1 MELKNKRVLVVGL
14 GKSGRAAALFLRD
27 KGARVTV
34 SDSRSMAALEH
45 EIPTLLDAGIMVEAG
60 GHGLLTFRRQDL
72 IVVSPGVPYDTP
84 ELKQVRAFGSLGPPI
99 IGELELA
106 SRFLQGNV
114 VAITGSNGKTTTTS
128 LLGKIFADAGRAT
141 LVGGNIGTPVIEL
154 IAPSIELSGAH
165 SEEEADSSAA
175 LRNDK
180 QNAGILPSARNDKQE
195 NEQQQGQER
204 NTEVLSGAQND
215 GLRIDGDDGPRVG
228 GDVWSVLE
236 VSSFQLE
243 TVEEFHPHIAVVL
256 NITPDHLDRHGT
268 FENYAAMK
276 ARITA
281 RQGPEDFLVLNGED
295 PPTQMVAAKTKAQVF
310 WFSGRRPI
318 KQGAFV
324 HGESVLFIPREGAKA
339 EPILPVA
346 EIPLKGAHNVEN
358 VLAAVCAARLAGIVA
373 ESIRASVASFRAVEH
388 RLEFTAAVRGVEF
401 YNDSKATN
409 VDATKKALEAFAGG
423 VHLILGGKDKNSDYT
438 ELSDLL
444 RARCKVVYTIG
455 SAAEKIERQLA
466 GVVKIVSAGTLDA
479 AVRKATEDAVAGD
492 VVLLAPACSSY
503 DQFENYEHRG
513 RVFKELVAQQ
523 VSKAAG

>member
-14 GKSGRAAALFLRD
+14 GKSGMAAALFLRD
-27 KGARVTV
+27 QGARVTV
-34 SDSRSMAALEH
+34 SDTRSAVALEKD
-45 EIPTLLDAGIMVEAG
+45 IPTLLDAGIMVETG

-84 ELKQVRAFGSLGPPI
+84 ELAQVRAFGTAGPPI

-106 SRFLQGNV
+106 SRFLQGKV

-128 LLGKIFADAGRAT
+128 LLGKIFADAGGPT
-141 LVGGNIGTPVIEL
+141 LVGGNIGTPVIDL
-154 IAPSIELSGAH
+154 IAPSTPE
-165 SEEEADSSAA
+165 
-175 LRNDK
+175 
-180 QNAGILPSARNDKQE
+180 
-195 NEQQQGQER
+195 
-204 NTEVLSGAQND
+204 TV
-215 GLRIDGDDGPRVG
+215 
-228 GDVWSVLE
+228 SVLE

-243 TVEEFHPHIAVVL
+243 TVEEFHPQIAVVL

-276 ARITA
+276 TRITA
-281 RQGPEDFLVLNGED
+281 RQTAEDFLVLNAED
-295 PPTQMVAAKTKAQVF
+295 KPTQMVAAKTKAQVY

-324 HGESVLFIPREGAKA
+324 HGESVLFTPREGAKA

-346 EIPLKGAHNVEN
+346 EIPLRGAHNVEN
-358 VLAAVCAARLAGIVA
+358 VLAAVCAARLGGVAA
-373 ESIRASVASFRAVEH
+373 ESIRASVASFKAVEH
-388 RLEFTAAVRGVEF
+388 RLEFVAEVRGVAF

-409 VDATKKALEAFAGG
+409 VDATKKALEAFPGG

-444 RARCKVVYTIG
+444 RERCKVVYTIG
-455 SAAEKIERQLA
+455 SAAEKIERHLA
-466 GVVKIVSAGTLDA
+466 GVTKIVSAGTLDA
-479 AVRKATEDAVAGD
+479 AVRTAAQDAGTGD

-503 DQFENYEHRG
+503 DQFENYEQRG
-513 RVFKELVAQQ
+513 RVFKDLVKQLVSGSASQQ
-523 VSKAAG
+523 VSG

>member
-14 GKSGRAAALFLRD
+14 GKSGMAAALFLRD
-27 KGARVTV
+27 QGARVTV
-34 SDSRSMAALEH
+34 SDTRSAVALEKD
-45 EIPTLLDAGIMVEAG
+45 IPTLLDAGIMVETG

-84 ELKQVRAFGSLGPPI
+84 ELAQVRAFGTAGPPI

-106 SRFLQGNV
+106 SRFLQGKV

-128 LLGKIFADAGRAT
+128 LLGKIFADAGGPT
-141 LVGGNIGTPVIEL
+141 LVGGNIGTPVIDL
-154 IAPSIELSGAH
+154 IAPSTPE
-165 SEEEADSSAA
+165 
-175 LRNDK
+175 
-180 QNAGILPSARNDKQE
+180 
-195 NEQQQGQER
+195 
-204 NTEVLSGAQND
+204 TV
-215 GLRIDGDDGPRVG
+215 
-228 GDVWSVLE
+228 SVLE

-243 TVEEFHPHIAVVL
+243 TVEEFHPQIAVVL

-276 ARITA
+276 TRITA
-281 RQGPEDFLVLNGED
+281 RQTAEDFLVLNAED
-295 PPTQMVAAKTKAQVF
+295 KPTQMVAAKTKAQVY

-324 HGESVLFIPREGAKA
+324 HGESVLFTPREGAKA

-346 EIPLKGAHNVEN
+346 EIPLRGAHNVEN
-358 VLAAVCAARLAGIVA
+358 VLAAVCAARLGGVAA
-373 ESIRASVASFRAVEH
+373 ESIRASVASFKAVEH
-388 RLEFTAAVRGVEF
+388 RLEFVAEVRGVAF

-409 VDATKKALEAFAGG
+409 VDATKKALEAFPRGE

-444 RARCKVVYTIG
+444 RERCKVVYTIG
-455 SAAEKIERQLA
+455 SAAEKIERHLA
-466 GVVKIVSAGTLDA
+466 GVTKIVSAGTLDA
-479 AVRKATEDAVAGD
+479 AVRTAAQDAGTGD

-503 DQFENYEHRG
+503 DQFENYEQRG
-513 RVFKELVAQQ
+513 RVFKDLVKQLVSGSASQQ
-523 VSKAAG
+523 VSG